1 VAPVPDLSRS
11 IAVVTG
17 ATRGVGKGVAAALTG
32 AGARVYI
39 TGRSVSAEADRATRT
54 HPVSVGE
61 PNGGVLPLRC
71 DHVDDAATE
80 AALEFV
86 IAREGRLDLLVNAA
100 WTGYE
105 RMVEDGQFTWSVPF
119 WQQPMWRWDAMFDGG
134 VRALFAC
141 SRIAARQMV
150 AQRSGLIANI
160 SFWAAQ
166 KYVGN
171 AVYGAAKVATDRL
184 TSDMA
189 RELGEYG
196 VTVVSVY
203 PGLARTELVMQ
214 SAGSLDMS
222 NSESPEFTG
231 RAIAHLYADGERHR
245 RSGSVI
251 VAAAYAR
258 EVGFTDIDGRQ
269 PIPLTLESV

>member
-1 VAPVPDLSRS
+1 MAQTPDLSGS
-11 IAVVTG
+11 VALVTG
-17 ATRGVGKGVAAALTG
+17 ATRGVGKGVAAALAD

-54 HPVSVGE
+54 RVE
-61 PNGGVLPLRC
+61 PIGIVLPLRC
-71 DHVDDAATE
+71 DHADDAETE

-100 WTGYE
+100 WAGYE

-134 VRALFAC
+134 VRALFGC

-150 AQRSGLIANI
+150 AQRGGLIANI

-171 AVYGAAKVATDRL
+171 AIYGAAKIATDRL
-184 TSDMA
+184 TADMA
-189 RELGEYG
+189 RELSEHD

-203 PGLARTELVMQ
+203 PGLVRTELVMQ
-214 SAGSLDMS
+214 SAEFLDMS

-245 RSGSVI
+245 RTGSVI

-258 EVGFTDIDGRQ
+258 EVGFSDVDGRR
-269 PIPLTLESV
+269 PIPLTLDSV

>member
-1 VAPVPDLSRS
+1 MPPAPNLSGR

-17 ATRGVGKGVAAALTG
+17 ATRGVGKGVAAALAD
-32 AGARVYI
+32 AGARVYV
-39 TGRSVSAEADRATRT
+39 TGRSVSVEADRTTR
-54 HPVSVGE
+54 SDSDAADS
-61 PNGGVLPLRC
+61 VLPLRC
-71 DHVDDAATE
+71 DHADEAATE
-80 AALEFV
+80 AAFEFV

-105 RMVEDGQFTWSVPF
+105 RMVEDGRFTWSVPF

-150 AQRSGLIANI
+150 TQRSGLIANI

-171 AVYGAAKVATDRL
+171 AIYGAAKIATDRL
-184 TSDMA
+184 TADMA
-189 RELGEYG
+189 RELAEHD
-196 VTVVSVY
+196 VCVVSVY
-203 PGLARTELVMQ
+203 PGLVRTELVMQ
-214 SAGSLDMS
+214 SAEFLDMS

-231 RAIAHLYADGERHR
+231 RAIAHLYADGERQR

-258 EVGFTDIDGRQ
+258 EIGFTDIDGRR
-269 PIPLTLESV
+269 PIPLTLNMV